1 MTTLRRTFRVAAS
14 PEQVLQFAKLKFADA
29 DNRVARVRLQGTWG
43 GFYLLRTAEN
53 HPELAEWVAAAR
65 VHLRGAGDGTIVT
78 IEHAGTVKRRNG
90 FLEKWEPLA
99 LLATVLVTATL
110 ELLGGLLRGQLESLI
125 IGLVFLAA
133 FVGLSRPY
141 VTNHRRRDAHFAEL
155 SDALQEVLA
164 PLSDPE
170 IAPMALRIAA
180 EFLK

>member
-1 MTTLRRTFRVAAS
+1 M
-14 PEQVLQFAKLKFADA
+14 
-29 DNRVARVRLQGTWG
+29 
-43 GFYLLRTAEN
+43 
-53 HPELAEWVAAAR
+53 
-65 VHLRGAGDGTIVT
+65 T

-125 IGLVFLAA
+125 IGLVFLMV

-155 SDALQEVLA
+155 SGALEEVLA

-180 EFLK
+180 EFHK